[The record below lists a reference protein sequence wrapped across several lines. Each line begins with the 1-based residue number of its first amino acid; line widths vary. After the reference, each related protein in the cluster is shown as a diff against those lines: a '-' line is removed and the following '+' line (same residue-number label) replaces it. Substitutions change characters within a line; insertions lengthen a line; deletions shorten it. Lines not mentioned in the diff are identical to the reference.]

1 RFERCVVLLPVG
13 GAIARFG
20 LRGMTHRTR
29 LPDPSLRFMQQR
41 RFTIENQLVS
51 VVPVQSIIGAT
62 DMRHML

>member
-41 RFTIENQLVS
+41 PDGIEHAQGFELHGALHNLIKRYQ
-51 VVPVQSIIGAT
+51 QSF
-62 DMRHML
+62 